1 MKKLTMVVFFDQ
13 RLKSGGNFQQSLN
26 NILLT
31 KHLENVSLDIKY
43 VTNLTENKNFLK
55 KYKIDAIVYSPGIFS
70 KLSLRFWIKAPFFI
84 YRFLRKF
91 FKHNHFE
98 FFLKKLNTDIVY
110 FISQS
115 QFVNYLESINYIFT
129 LFDLCHLD
137 YPEFPEVSNYREF
150 ENREYF
156 FKKNLQRAVA
166 VFVDSELGKKNAL
179 SRYNLNPE
187 RVFIFKFSAS
197 NNISSKRLIENNL
210 DFDIKKKYNIL
221 FDFIYYP
228 AQFWAHKNHIYIL
241 NAIKILELSF
251 GIKLAVIFS
260 GSDFGNLKYI
270 KKVTKNLELEER
282 VKFVG
287 FIPNDEIY
295 FHYRQ
300 SLALVMPTFFGP
312 TNLPPLEAFEIS
324 VPVIYSDLDGLRD
337 QVGDAALLMDLDNPE
352 SLANHLNNLVR
363 SDFLRKNL
371 IEKGQNRIKQ
381 LNKKEENLI
390 ILNSVLNKFK
400 IIRSCWE

>member
-1 MKKLTMVVFFDQ
+1 MVVFFDQ

-55 KYKIDAIVYSPGIFS
+55 KYKIDAIVYSPSLFS
-70 KLSLRFWIKAPFFI
+70 KLSLRFWIKSPFFI
-84 YRFLRKF
+84 YRYLRKF

-150 ENREYF
+150 ENRENF

-187 RVFIFKFSAS
+187 RVFIFKFSPS
-197 NNISSKRLIENNL
+197 NNTSSKHLTENNL
-210 DFDIKKKYNIL
+210 ELDVKKKYNIL

-241 NAIKILELSF
+241 NAVKILELSF

-270 KKVTKNLELEER
+270 KKVTKILELEER

-295 FHYRQ
+295 FHYKQ
-300 SLALVMPTFFGP
+300 SLALVMPTYFGP

-324 VPVIYSDLDGLRD
+324 VPVIYSDLEGLRD
-337 QVGDAALLMDLDNPE
+337 QVGDAALLMDLDNPG
-352 SLANHLNNLVR
+352 SLANHLNNLVK
-363 SDFLRKNL
+363 SEFLRNNL
-371 IEKGQNRIKQ
+371 IEKGQNRLEQ
-381 LNKKEENLI
+381 LNNKEENLI